1 MTFTW
6 TRHCLSTSNVDV
18 DVLGHPL
25 LPCYN
30 FLSHLTHTKG
40 LNVDL
45 CITKVFNVSSGSDF
59 PPEFR
64 TCQQPTGP
72 FT

>member
-40 LNVDL
+40 PNV
-45 CITKVFNVSSGSDF
+45 TSA
-59 PPEFR
+59 
-64 TCQQPTGP
+64 
-72 FT
+72 